1 MAIGRLTVVPREV
14 TRIRVATNA
23 DTEAVRGVIAAA
35 YAEFESSLEPGLFRA
50 YMSNLLELDSGAA
63 GSVQL
68 VADLGGEVVGA
79 VMFYPD
85 AGAATG
91 FGWPDGWAA
100 LRALA
105 VDPAHRGR
113 GVGQLLVSACVERAI
128 TTRAPA
134 IGLHT
139 ADLMSSAIGLY
150 ERLGFARTPD
160 LDLRPGD
167 LLGVDDRGGPA
178 VIAYRLDLRR
188 SELDSYPLGRSEA
201 ETRRLILQQQ
211 IYGPITRRFLV
222 AAGISRGM
230 KVLDLG
236 SGAGDVALLLADLVG
251 PEGHVVGVDM
261 NAEILET
268 ARSRTRAA
276 GWANVEFI
284 HGDVGD
290 LALPDDFDAVVGR
303 WVLMYAADPAELL
316 RRIQRHLRPGGI
328 VACQE
333 SADLT
338 APVRAYPAT
347 PLHERICRWTSVP
360 SDGPGPIRDMGL
372 QLYRTFLDAGL
383 PAPQLCHEAPIGGG
397 PAWPG
402 YAFVAGSMRSLLAF
416 LEQLGNV
423 DATEAD
429 VETLEDRL
437 REELVDRR
445 GVQILP
451 TVIGAW
457 SRSA

>member
-1 MAIGRLTVVPREV
+1 MTAGRLTVVPREV
-14 TRIRVATNA
+14 TTIRVATDA
-23 DTEAVRGVIAAA
+23 DTEAVRRVIAAA
-35 YAEFESSLEPGLFRA
+35 YAEFEVSLAPGLFTA
-50 YMSNLLELDSGAA
+50 YLSNLLDLDGRAA
-63 GSVQL
+63 SSVQL
-68 VADLGGEVVGA
+68 VADLDGEVVGA
-79 VMFYPD
+79 VTFYPD

-91 FGWPDGWAA
+91 FGWPTGWAA

-105 VDPAHRGR
+105 VDPTHRGR
-113 GVGQLLVSACVERAI
+113 GVGQLLVSACIERA
-128 TTRAPA
+128 TASGAPA

-139 ADLMSSAIGLY
+139 ADLMGSAIGLY
-150 ERLGFARTPD
+150 ERLGFGRAPD
-160 LDLRPGD
+160 LDIRPAEV
-167 LLGVDDRGGPA
+167 LGVDDRGGPA
-178 VIAYRLDLRR
+178 VLAYRLDLCP
-188 SELDSYPLGRSEA
+188 SELDSYPLGRSDA
-201 ETRRLILQQQ
+201 ETRRLILQHQ

-222 AAGISRGM
+222 AAGITRGM

-251 PEGHVVGVDM
+251 PEGHVVGVDL

-268 ARSRTRAA
+268 ARSRTRAV
-276 GWANVEFI
+276 GWTNVEFV

-290 LALPDDFDAVVGR
+290 LPLGDDFDAVVGR

-316 RRIQRHLRPGGI
+316 RRVQRHVRPGGI

-338 APVRAYPAT
+338 APVRAYPPT

-360 SDGPGPIRDMGL
+360 ADGPGPIRDMGL
-372 QLYRTFLDAGL
+372 RLYRTFLDAGL

-429 VETLEDRL
+429 VDTLEDRL
-437 REELVDRR
+437 REELVGRR

-451 TVIGAW
+451 TVIGGW
-457 SRSA
+457 SRRA